1 MTMTLH
7 TLGSEIRKEWLE
19 HILPFWGGLKD
30 ETNGGFYGQVN
41 ADLKID
47 EQAAKGGIACSR
59 ILWSFSAAYRTTGHE
74 IYAEYAR
81 HAFQFL
87 ARHLIDRQYGGLYW
101 MVDYKGV
108 PTDTRKHIYNQAFA
122 VYALSEYH
130 RASGNQ
136 EALDLAKDLYRL
148 IESKGYDAK
157 RQAYKEEFDREWNEQ
172 PNEMLSGNGVVAHI
186 TMNTH
191 IHVLEAYS
199 TLYRAWPEAVVRE
212 SLHNLLSILYHH
224 IFDADRRR
232 LGVFFDKDW
241 NPLVDVT
248 SFGHDIEASWLM
260 DEALDVIGSTNPDY
274 KRMVLDL
281 AYAVSERAVQQDGS
295 LMNEQEG
302 SHLDTSRIWWVQ
314 AEAMVGFFNA
324 YQRTG
329 DIQFLEQV
337 FRMWN
342 YTKKNIIDSRPGSEW
357 FWSVNE
363 NGRPDQHEM
372 AGPWKC
378 PYHNSRFCLEI
389 LNRIEHVSSKL

>member
-1 MTMTLH
+1 
-7 TLGSEIRKEWLE
+7 
-19 HILPFWGGLKD
+19 
-30 ETNGGFYGQVN
+30 
-41 ADLKID
+41 
-47 EQAAKGGIACSR
+47 
-59 ILWSFSAAYRTTGHE
+59 
-74 IYAEYAR
+74 
-81 HAFQFL
+81 
-87 ARHLIDRQYGGLYW
+87 

-260 DEALDVIGSTNPDY
+260 NEALDVIRSTNPDY

-342 YTKKNIIDSRPGSEW
+342 YTKKILSIPARAANGFGPSMRTDGRISTRWPDHGNVRIITVD
-357 FWSVNE
+357 F
-363 NGRPDQHEM
+363 
-372 AGPWKC
+372 AWK
-378 PYHNSRFCLEI
+378 S
-389 LNRIEHVSSKL
+389 